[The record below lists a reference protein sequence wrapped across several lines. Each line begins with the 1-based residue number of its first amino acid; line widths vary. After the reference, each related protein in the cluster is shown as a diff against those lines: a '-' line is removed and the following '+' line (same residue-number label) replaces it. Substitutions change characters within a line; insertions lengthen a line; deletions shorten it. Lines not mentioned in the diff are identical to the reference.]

1 VSLVSATEFKDVR
14 KLKNWQKAL
23 MIIYLIIAGFVMN
36 GKKFVLFG
44 FQDIL
49 IRMLFVV
56 LFICIWN
63 MKTIKEFLL
72 EIRIKINF
80 K

>member
-1 VSLVSATEFKDVR
+1 VSATEFKDVR